1 MRIVKIDVNQGLR
14 CSQCREPAVQA
25 LIADTEA
32 VLGDL
37 LILEIVECQCIEHA
51 DAAKEP
57 A

>member
-1 MRIVKIDVNQGLR
+1 MRIVKIDVNQGLK
-14 CSQCREPAVQA
+14 CSQCRQPAVQA

-37 LILEIVECQCIEHA
+37 LILEIVETHCETHA
-51 DAAKEP
+51 EAKER